1 MTLVTVKRIKP
12 AVTRAY
18 AHARENGFT
27 YFCNL
32 KFHSSV
38 LVSFNLDST
47 SELEPKVSR
56 RFVENDTLFY
66 GKRYVVLW
74 KTIRCFMKNKPSSV
88 LYVEERIVFLYLLG
102 KAMRK
107 DNKGGV
113 VVCKIICHHLFSA
126 GCNTCEIKTVFH
138 PQKGK

>member
-1 MTLVTVKRIKP
+1 M
-12 AVTRAY
+12 RAY
-18 AHARENGFT
+18 AYARDNGFT

-47 SELEPKVSR
+47 SELAPKVSR

-74 KTIRCFMKNKPSSV
+74 KTIRCFMENDTLFYGKRYVVLWKTIRCFMKNDTLFYGKRYVV
-88 LYVEERIVFLYLLG
+88 L
-102 KAMRK
+102 
-107 DNKGGV
+107 
-113 VVCKIICHHLFSA
+113 
-126 GCNTCEIKTVFH
+126 
-138 PQKGK
+138 

>member
-1 MTLVTVKRIKP
+1 MTLVTAKMIKL

-18 AHARENGFT
+18 AYAQENGFT

-47 SELEPKVSR
+47 SELAPKVSR

-66 GKRYVVLW
+66 EKRYVVLW
-74 KTIRCFMKNKPSSV
+74 KTIRCFMKNDTLFYGKRYVV
-88 LYVEERIVFLYLLG
+88 L
-102 KAMRK
+102 
-107 DNKGGV
+107 
-113 VVCKIICHHLFSA
+113 
-126 GCNTCEIKTVFH
+126 
-138 PQKGK
+138 

>member
-1 MTLVTVKRIKP
+1 MTLVTAKRIKL
-12 AVTRAY
+12 AATRAY

-47 SELEPKVSR
+47 SELAPKVGR

-66 GKRYVVLW
+66 EKQAVVLW
-74 KTIRCFMKNKPSSV
+74 EMIRCFMENDTLFYGKQAVV
-88 LYVEERIVFLYLLG
+88 L
-102 KAMRK
+102 
-107 DNKGGV
+107 
-113 VVCKIICHHLFSA
+113 
-126 GCNTCEIKTVFH
+126 
-138 PQKGK
+138 

>member
-1 MTLVTVKRIKP
+1 MENKP
-12 AVTRAY
+12 
-18 AHARENGFT
+18 
-27 YFCNL
+27 
-32 KFHSSV
+32 
-38 LVSFNLDST
+38 SFYR
-47 SELEPKVSR
+47 KQH
-56 RFVENDTLFY
+56 
-66 GKRYVVLW
+66 VVLW